1 MKGGVDKLEE
11 TSKKD
16 EKYEEKDL
24 SDKDIAQSDEEC
36 AKCEKSDPCDGSSDT
51 QETADAESSVTED
64 DGHEQDEC
72 QSDAGS
78 ADAASKKKERELSWT
93 RKAKDK
99 KAKEEIDKAKEAAA
113 QAQDRYTRL
122 FAEFDNFRKRTE
134 KEKSQMFDMGA
145 NGVVEKILPVI
156 DSFERGLASVSDENK
171 EDPFVVGMDKVY
183 KQMMKVL
190 EGMDIHPI
198 DAVGKEFDPNIHN
211 AVMHVDDE
219 SVGENIVVE
228 EFQKGYMRHDTVI
241 RVSMVK
247 VAN

>member
-16 EKYEEKDL
+16 EKYEGKDL
-24 SDKDIAQSDEEC
+24 SDKNIAQSDEEC
-36 AKCEKSDPCDGSSDT
+36 AKCEGSDSCNGSSDT
-51 QETADAESSVTED
+51 QETANEQSSVTED
-64 DGHEQDEC
+64 DGPEQDEC

-78 ADAASKKKERELSWT
+78 ANTSSKKKERELSWT
-93 RKAKDK
+93 KKAKDK
-99 KAKEEIDKAKEAAA
+99 KTKEEIDKAKEAAA
-113 QAQDRYTRL
+113 HAQDRYTRL